1 MCYVLFLFNFLNYI
15 MWDLIDSA
23 SFNDVI
29 ILLLKIICMIICI
42 IGAIQLI
49 MILIEVPMLALL
61 SGIIITITVFIM
73 EQ

>member
-1 MCYVLFLFNFLNYI
+1 